1 MLFERRPVRLGL
13 GGAGLLQKRSDS
25 LLQLLRNGDGGE
37 VSLPDA
43 DEDVL
48 AARDGIGGVR
58 LALDL
63 EVQVDRGSPD
73 PAEIRLDHQQLVEL
87 DGLVEVALD
96 AHARQPDAQ
105 DFKEEAVV
113 QSRRAQQLRFGE
125 PKEPQIRL
133 VVNDA
138 RGVNIFPADILLDA
152 VTSQRS
158 LPGSRSPLD
167 GKEKTAVQ
175 KIRRLAGP
183 FMVGDRHRLP
193 LARPEGFCLP
203 ALP

>member
-1 MLFERRPVRLGL
+1 
-13 GGAGLLQKRSDS
+13 
-25 LLQLLRNGDGGE
+25 
-37 VSLPDA
+37 
-43 DEDVL
+43 
-48 AARDGIGGVR
+48 
-58 LALDL
+58 
-63 EVQVDRGSPD
+63 
-73 PAEIRLDHQQLVEL
+73 
-87 DGLVEVALD
+87 VEVALD
-96 AHARQPDAQ
+96 PHARQPDAQ

-183 FMVGDRHRLP
+183 FMVGDGHRLP